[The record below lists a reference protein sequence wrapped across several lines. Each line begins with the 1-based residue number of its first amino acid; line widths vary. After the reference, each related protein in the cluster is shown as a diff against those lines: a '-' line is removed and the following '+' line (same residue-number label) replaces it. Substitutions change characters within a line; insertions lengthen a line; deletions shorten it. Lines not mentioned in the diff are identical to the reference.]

1 MSGQSETRSSELH
14 ENAPGLALPPR
25 VAGMLLRST
34 GLFGLF
40 ASLLA
45 AAITLFGGDAALT
58 GDTLLTG
65 GLIGLHLAGVGT
77 ALLRLHGAQ
86 LIDRDLHLRR
96 AALACRLS
104 LVQMVAVMSV
114 AAFGA
119 AAEAATTLTGGA
131 ILPTGLIICFAYAWS
146 YGKIMARAD
155 SLAGA

>member
-1 MSGQSETRSSELH
+1 MSGQTEPRSSDLH

-25 VAGMLLRST
+25 VAGMLLRAT
-34 GLFGLF
+34 GVFGLF

-45 AAITLFGGDAALT
+45 AAITFFGGDAAA
-58 GDTLLTG
+58 GDTLFST

-77 ALLRLHGAQ
+77 ALLRLHGAR
-86 LIDRDLHLRR
+86 LIDLDLHLRR

-104 LVQMVAVMSV
+104 LVQMVAVMCV

-119 AAEAATTLTGGA
+119 AADASTTLAGGA
-131 ILPTGLIICFAYAWS
+131 VLPTGLIICFAYAWS

>member
-1 MSGQSETRSSELH
+1 MSGEIETRSSDPH

-45 AAITLFGGDAALT
+45 AAITLFGRDAST
-58 GDTLLTG
+58 GGETLFST

-77 ALLRLHGAQ
+77 ALLRLHGAR
-86 LIDRDLHLRR
+86 LIDLDLHLRR

-119 AAEAATTLTGGA
+119 AADASTTLAGGA
-131 ILPTGLIICFAYAWS
+131 VLPTGLIICFAYAWS